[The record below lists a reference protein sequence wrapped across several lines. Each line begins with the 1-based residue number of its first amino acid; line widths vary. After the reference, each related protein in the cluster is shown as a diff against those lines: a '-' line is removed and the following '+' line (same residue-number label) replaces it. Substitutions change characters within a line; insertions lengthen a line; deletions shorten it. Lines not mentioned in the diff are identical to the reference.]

1 MALPSVPLGLDHRAA
16 EPKLRAVAF
25 LLLWFV
31 AWTFVKGVELL
42 VLLLVFKH
50 LFAQVGRWTNFA
62 VRKRKLE
69 ACSDLCKL
77 FQLLSAWFFLYI
89 KWR

>member
-1 MALPSVPLGLDHRAA
+1 MPLGLDHQAA
-16 EPKLRAVAF
+16 QPLLGAVAF

-31 AWTFVKGVELL
+31 AWAFVKGVELL
-42 VLLLVFKH
+42 VLLLVFKY

-62 VRKRKLE
+62 VRKRTVE
-69 ACSDLCKL
+69 ACSDLCEL
-77 FQLLSAWFFLYI
+77 FQLLSAWFFSYI